1 MDSEIYGD
9 LLIYLSW
16 KEQVTKY
23 KFSDFLISEN
33 WMIVDLFARFLSDF
47 LIVQLLF
54 RDERESLVFIFI
66 FKINPTHES
75 LKFDFNLSIKN

>member
-33 WMIVDLFARFLSDF
+33 WMIIDFFARFLSDF

-54 RDERESLVFIFI
+54 RDERKSYLYLY
-66 FKINPTHES
+66 
-75 LKFDFNLSIKN
+75 LK

>member
-54 RDERESLVFIFI
+54 RDERKSYLYLY
-66 FKINPTHES
+66 
-75 LKFDFNLSIKN
+75 LK

>member
-1 MDSEIYGD
+1 MLIRIFNMDSEIYGD

-33 WMIVDLFARFLSDF
+33 WMIIDFFARFLSNF

-54 RDERESLVFIFI
+54 RDERKSYLYLY
-66 FKINPTHES
+66 
-75 LKFDFNLSIKN
+75 LK

>member
-1 MDSEIYGD
+1 
-9 LLIYLSW
+9 
-16 KEQVTKY
+16 
-23 KFSDFLISEN
+23 
-33 WMIVDLFARFLSDF
+33 MIVDLFARFLSDF

-54 RDERESLVFIFI
+54 QDERESLVFIFI

>member
-33 WMIVDLFARFLSDF
+33 WMIIDFFARFLSNF

-54 RDERESLVFIFI
+54 RDERKSYLYLY
-66 FKINPTHES
+66 
-75 LKFDFNLSIKN
+75 LK

>member
-1 MDSEIYGD
+1 MLIRIFNMDSEIYGD

-33 WMIVDLFARFLSDF
+33 WMIIDFFARFLSDF

-54 RDERESLVFIFI
+54 RDERKSYLYLY
-66 FKINPTHES
+66 
-75 LKFDFNLSIKN
+75 LK